1 MELFQLI
8 ADAINPVLDELF
20 PSDVTVI
27 AEPGRYFAMSTTTMA
42 VQIHS
47 KREYFGAPTVCFY
60 FFTFLLFHF
69 FLLFF
74 QFLQLSYF

>member
-1 MELFQLI
+1 MKLFQLI

-20 PSDVTVI
+20 PADVQII

-47 KREYFGAPTVCFY
+47 KRDYFAAPTVRKRNYSRYSSRKRGDFV
-60 FFTFLLFHF
+60 LISLEN
-69 FLLFF
+69 
-74 QFLQLSYF
+74 

>member
-1 MELFQLI
+1 MKLFQLI

-20 PSDVTVI
+20 PSDIQII

-47 KREYFGAPTVCFY
+47 KRDYFAAPSVCIVKVVKEEKKIKD
-60 FFTFLLFHF
+60 
-69 FLLFF
+69 
-74 QFLQLSYF
+74 SMKES